1 VSVQTASVITNER
14 CSGEAKA
21 MSNEEQQETQQPPLP
36 LVSRANLEWE
46 ATGTRT
52 STAPPGP
59 GASLRARIAGETARA
74 RSRPLRP
81 TVLRALG
88 CGVAAG
94 VLAAVLWALLA
105 SPNPLSVVLTAAG
118 IAAVV
123 GFILTL
129 HPQVTGRLGYDPS
142 ARDLRCQARQETRVA
157 AGLEAL
163 ESAGW
168 VLLHDRLVAAHRV
181 PHILIGPPG
190 VVLVYPYTAGA
201 HARLRYQLRR
211 ARVLAHSLLAW
222 VLALPLVVL
231 RVRPLPHLSAAT
243 PVTQIQP
250 SAPSQDT
257 AAWAR
262 HELAT
267 RLGHRPA
274 LDAWSVIVYAYYA
287 VLNRPP
293 DRQFTAGNRL
303 GYGDTG
309 TVLRATLDTGLPAG
323 LHRAAIAFLAT
334 EVDDTCPPA

>member
-1 VSVQTASVITNER
+1 
-14 CSGEAKA
+14 
-21 MSNEEQQETQQPPLP
+21 MSNEEQRATQQQPPLP

-46 ATGTRT
+46 AAGTRT
-52 STAPPGP
+52 RTAPPGP

-81 TVLRALG
+81 TLLRGLG
-88 CGVAAG
+88 YGVAAG
-94 VLAAVLWALLA
+94 IIAAILWALLSSA
-105 SPNPLSVVLTAAG
+105 NPLQILAAAG
-118 IAAVV
+118 IAAAV
-123 GFILTL
+123 GFVLTL
-129 HPQVTGRLGYDPS
+129 HAQGTGRLGYDPA
-142 ARDLRCQARQETRVA
+142 ARDLRRQARQETRVA

-190 VVLVYPYTAGA
+190 VVLVYPYTAGRN
-201 HARLRYQLRR
+201 ARLRYQLRR

-222 VLALPLVVL
+222 ALALPLVVL
-231 RVRPLPHLSAAT
+231 RVRPLPHLSATT
-243 PVTQIQP
+243 PITQIQP

-287 VLNRPP
+287 VGNRPP

-309 TVLRATLDTGLPAG
+309 TVLRTTLDTGLPAG
-323 LHRAAIAFLAT
+323 LNRAAIAFLAT

>member
-1 VSVQTASVITNER
+1 
-14 CSGEAKA
+14 
-21 MSNEEQQETQQPPLP
+21 MSNEEQQETQQPPLR

-52 STAPPGP
+52 PTAPPGP

-94 VLAAVLWALLA
+94 IIAAVLWALLA
-105 SPNPLSVVLTAAG
+105 SPTPLSVVLTAAG

-129 HPQVTGRLGYDPS
+129 HPQVTGRLAYDPS
-142 ARDLRCQARQETRVA
+142 ARDLRRQARQETRVA

-211 ARVLAHSLLAW
+211 VRVLAHSLLAW
-222 VLALPLVVL
+222 VLVLPLVVL
-231 RVRPLPHLSAAT
+231 RVRPLPISVPPPRSTRFNPAHPRRT
-243 PVTQIQP
+243 PRPGRVTSSRHGWGI
-250 SAPSQDT
+250 APHS
-257 AAWAR
+257 
-262 HELAT
+262 T
-267 RLGHRPA
+267 RGP
-274 LDAWSVIVYAYYA
+274 
-287 VLNRPP
+287 
-293 DRQFTAGNRL
+293 
-303 GYGDTG
+303 
-309 TVLRATLDTGLPAG
+309 
-323 LHRAAIAFLAT
+323 
-334 EVDDTCPPA
+334 

>member
-1 VSVQTASVITNER
+1 
-14 CSGEAKA
+14 
-21 MSNEEQQETQQPPLP
+21 MSNEEQQETQQPPLR

-46 ATGTRT
+46 TTGTP
-52 STAPPGP
+52 TAPPGP

-81 TVLRALG
+81 TLLRALG

-94 VLAAVLWALLA
+94 IIAAVLWALLTSA
-105 SPNPLSVVLTAAG
+105 NPLQILAAAG
-118 IAAVV
+118 IAAAV

-129 HPQVTGRLGYDPS
+129 HPQVTGRLGYEPA
-142 ARDLRCQARQETRVA
+142 ARDLHRQARQETRVA

-190 VVLVYPYTAGA
+190 VVLIYPYTAGA

-222 VLALPLVVL
+222 VLALPLVIL
-231 RVRPLPHLSAAT
+231 RVHPLPHLSAAT

-287 VLNRPP
+287 VGNRAP
-293 DRQFTAGNRL
+293 DRSFTAGNRL
-303 GYGDTG
+303 GHGDTG

-334 EVDDTCPPA
+334 ESTTPARPPDGR

>member
-1 VSVQTASVITNER
+1 
-14 CSGEAKA
+14 
-21 MSNEEQQETQQPPLP
+21 MSNEEQQATQQQPPLR

-59 GASLRARIAGETARA
+59 GASLRARIAGESARA
-74 RSRPLRP
+74 RSRALRP

-94 VLAAVLWALLA
+94 VLAAVLCALLA

-129 HPQVTGRLGYDPS
+129 HPQVTGRLGYEPA

-168 VLLHDRLVAAHRV
+168 VVLHDRLVAAHRV

-222 VLALPLVVL
+222 VLALPLVIL

-243 PVTQIQP
+243 PITQIQP

-303 GYGDTG
+303 GHGDTG